1 MDCLVSKQQINLK
14 IDELL
19 RRYNTRDPFLIAE
32 KKGIIVIIENLGDI
46 FGYYHKVFNIPFIHI
61 NERLSYSNQVFT
73 CFHELGHVVF
83 HPNENTPKLSSIS
96 LCSEIRIEAE
106 ANYFATRFLIDGSH
120 HDYYIQTKQ
129 DLLKYYDL
137 PKQMERFI

>member
-1 MDCLVSKQQINLK
+1 MLVSKQQINLK

-19 RRYNTRDPFLIAE
+19 RRYNTRDPYLIAE
-32 KKGIIVIIENLGDI
+32 EKGIVVITEDLGDI
-46 FGYYHKVFNIPFIHI
+46 FGYYHKISRIPFIHI
-61 NERLSYSNQVFT
+61 NERLSYQNQVFT
-73 CFHELGHVVF
+73 CFHELGHAIF
-83 HPNENTPKLSSIS
+83 HPNENTPKLSTVS

-129 DLLKYYDL
+129 ELLQHYGI